1 MNHGPNDARND
12 TTLAR
17 EIESMLAVDPS
28 PEFVARVRTRVAS
41 EPIGQRWRLFPRVW
55 SFEPLFAVG
64 ILAVVLLILIP
75 PRQRPEPPALVEQPA
90 AATLPAPPQRVAT
103 EPVQPEPDA
112 PSNVTLRSVR
122 LRADAPRQADQ
133 RAASDPAPFAE
144 VLISGDEVRAYEFVV
159 GIIRQQRLPAPPV
172 EEHVDGVLPLVKI
185 EPLTIEPLPQIAR
198 LETGERP

>member
-64 ILAVVLLILIP
+64 ILAVVVLLVVPFWLRSHRPAIVKQPAVSTSPAPSQRLAGEPIRSDP
-75 PRQRPEPPALVEQPA
+75 DATSDVTIQRVGRQRDRSIQVDASPAADTSPFPDVLISDGEQRAFAVLLATIEQGRFPPLPVVDAAEQAKSLEPPALEVPA
-90 AATLPAPPQRVAT
+90 
-103 EPVQPEPDA
+103 
-112 PSNVTLRSVR
+112 
-122 LRADAPRQADQ
+122 
-133 RAASDPAPFAE
+133 
-144 VLISGDEVRAYEFVV
+144 
-159 GIIRQQRLPAPPV
+159 
-172 EEHVDGVLPLVKI
+172 LV
-185 EPLTIEPLPQIAR
+185 IEPLPQIAA
-198 LETGERP
+198 LE